1 MLVNLLENFSILY
14 YNIISAI
21 IKSTEVYMNK
31 QLALISA
38 RIKDL
43 REFGGYSA
51 EELANKASIDYRDYL
66 KIEEAQVD
74 IPIGRLYDIARAL
87 EVDPTVLLTGKD
99 SIENEVAVVYS
110 GNGTSV
116 ERYLGYN
123 FTSLAGE
130 FYGRKMEP
138 MVVTLKAGPEPEL
151 VKHNGQE
158 FNYVLEGQIR
168 VLVGNREYYLR
179 KGDSIYFNPT
189 IPHAQ
194 ISMEDESKFLT
205 VILED

>member
-1 MLVNLLENFSILY
+1 
-14 YNIISAI
+14 
-21 IKSTEVYMNK
+21 MNE
-31 QLALISA
+31 QLAIISA

-51 EELANKASIDYRDYL
+51 EELAVKANIDYEDYI
-66 KIEEAQVD
+66 KIEEGQAD
-74 IPIGRLYDIARAL
+74 IPIGRLYDIAKAL
-87 EVDPTVLLTGKD
+87 EVDPTVLLTGED
-99 SIENEVAVVYS
+99 SDEIDAVVVY
-110 GNGTSV
+110 NGKGTKV
-116 ERYLGYN
+116 ERYEGYS
-123 FTSLAGE
+123 FISLASQ

-138 MVVTLKAGPEPEL
+138 MIVTLKGSTEPEL

-158 FNYVLEGQIR
+158 FNYVLEGEIR
-168 VLVGNREYYLR
+168 VLVGKKEYYLS

-194 ISMEDESKFLT
+194 ISMVEESRFLT

>member
-1 MLVNLLENFSILY
+1 
-14 YNIISAI
+14 
-21 IKSTEVYMNK
+21 MNK

-43 REFGGYSA
+43 REFAEYSL
-51 EELANKASIDYRDYL
+51 EELAKKANIDIDDYV
-66 KIEEAQVD
+66 KIEEGQVD
-74 IPIGRLYDIARAL
+74 IPIGRLYDIAKAL
-87 EVDPTVLLTGKD
+87 EIDPTVLLTGENSDDKD
-99 SIENEVAVVYS
+99 AVVVY
-110 GNGTSV
+110 NGHGLNV
-116 ERYLGYN
+116 ERYAGYN
-123 FTSLAGE
+123 FTSLANQ

-138 MVVTLKAGPEPEL
+138 MIVTLKGNTEPEL

-168 VLVGNREYYLR
+168 VLVGSKEYYLR

-194 ISMEDESKFLT
+194 ISMEEESKFLT